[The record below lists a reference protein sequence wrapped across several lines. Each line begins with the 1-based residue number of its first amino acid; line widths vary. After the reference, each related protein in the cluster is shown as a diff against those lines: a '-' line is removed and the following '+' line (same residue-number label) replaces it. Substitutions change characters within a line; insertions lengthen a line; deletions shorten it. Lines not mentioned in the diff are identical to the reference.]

1 MMDFLNKHIFLVV
14 IGGIICS
21 ILCSIGLHYLVIGFA
36 ITKNFEENSPY
47 YPEGSNSNAM
57 VADYHLTMTDIYSRP
72 VSLEQ
77 FKGKVIFMTLFTTA
91 KEPRKDQLDS
101 IQNLYN
107 QLKNNK
113 EISFIMLTHND
124 NVTVSNFMYKNNYT
138 FPLYFYNVND
148 MPEVYNCWGIPHTF
162 IISRDG
168 FIVYDSH
175 SYQNWDGKGT
185 IQFLS
190 NLANNTAASSFTMDI
205 HTSYTYYFPATTSQ
219 NPGQTR

>member
-1 MMDFLNKHIFLVV
+1 MMNYLNKHIILVI
-14 IGGIICS
+14 IGAIICT
-21 ILCSIGLHYLVIGFA
+21 ILGSIGLHYLVIGFA
-36 ITKNFEENSPY
+36 ITKNYKENSPY

-77 FKGKVIFMTLFTTA
+77 FKGKVIFMTLFTTSMDL
-91 KEPRKDQLDS
+91 KQSSLDR

-107 QLKNNK
+107 QMKNNK
-113 EISFIMLTHND
+113 NIAFLVLTYD
-124 NVTVSNFMYKNNYT
+124 NENTVRNLIREKNYT
-138 FPLYFYNVND
+138 FPVYYYESSKL
-148 MPEVYNCWGIPHTF
+148 PETYDRWGVPHTF

-175 SYQNWDGKGT
+175 SMQNWDGKGT

-190 NLANNTAASSFTMDI
+190 NLADNTAASSFTMDI